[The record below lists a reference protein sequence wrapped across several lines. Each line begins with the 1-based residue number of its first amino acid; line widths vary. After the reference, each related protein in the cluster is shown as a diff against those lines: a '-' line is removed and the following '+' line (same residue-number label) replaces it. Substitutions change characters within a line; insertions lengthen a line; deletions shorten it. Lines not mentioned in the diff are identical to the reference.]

1 MASLVRHLHKGEAMA
16 IRFLFVFLYLSYVL
30 SFGPIVPKTG
40 GGTDPN
46 GATTSGPMTLK
57 TGGGLSPDGLT
68 SAPPPGET
76 GGGLSP
82 DGRP

>member
-1 MASLVRHLHKGEAMA
+1 MS
-16 IRFLFVFLYLSYVL
+16 IRFLFVFLYLAYAL
-30 SFGPIVPKTG
+30 SSGHLFPRTG

-46 GATTSGPMTLK
+46 GAASNGPMSLK

-82 DGRP
+82 DGRS